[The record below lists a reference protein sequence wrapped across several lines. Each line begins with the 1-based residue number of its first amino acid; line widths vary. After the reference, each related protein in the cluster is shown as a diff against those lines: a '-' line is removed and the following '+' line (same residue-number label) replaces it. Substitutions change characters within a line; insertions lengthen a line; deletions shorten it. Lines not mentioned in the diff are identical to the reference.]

1 VRINPKER
9 TTTIQE
15 FSITNNP
22 KQGEGAWFFHPDNSI
37 DIAAVLIN
45 FDFLRTLGYE
55 PNVFP
60 NDTAVMLKRAL
71 INEEVAAGDAVF
83 VLGFPMNL
91 AGAQRNYVIVRE
103 GIVAR
108 MTEMLE
114 GDSNTFMIDSFVFP
128 GNSGGPVVLKPEAF
142 SIQGTKSHGSA
153 DLIGVV
159 TSYRPYTDVAVSPQ
173 TNRPRVLFE
182 ENSGL
187 ADVVPIDYVEEAI
200 RAWRKTQGV
209 NDPDTTSSI
218 PSDSSKP

>member
-1 VRINPKER
+1 
-9 TTTIQE
+9 
-15 FSITNNP
+15 
-22 KQGEGAWFFHPDNSI
+22 
-37 DIAAVLIN
+37 
-45 FDFLRTLGYE
+45 
-55 PNVFP
+55 
-60 NDTAVMLKRAL
+60 MLKRAL

-108 MTEMLE
+108 ITEMLE
-114 GDSNTFMIDSFVFP
+114 GASNTFMIDSFVFP

-142 SIQGTKSHGSA
+142 SIQGTKSHNNAG
-153 DLIGVV
+153 LIGVV

-200 RAWRKTQGV
+200 RAWRKTQGAK
-209 NDPDTTSSI
+209 DPDTTSSI
-218 PSDSSKP
+218 ASEAPKP